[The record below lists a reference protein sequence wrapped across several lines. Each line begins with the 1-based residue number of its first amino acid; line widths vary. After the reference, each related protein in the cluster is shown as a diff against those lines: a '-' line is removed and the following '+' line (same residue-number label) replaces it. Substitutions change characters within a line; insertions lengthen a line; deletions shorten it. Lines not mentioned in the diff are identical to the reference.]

1 MPLQPSA
8 LRQQEILQALWRSLN
23 SEYCSYES
31 VLKRR
36 CPGHL
41 NKLRLS
47 AAIETDYKL
56 TEIQRP
62 EFVCCIRC

>member
-1 MPLQPSA
+1 MPASA
-8 LRQQEILQALWRSLN
+8 FGIETARILQALWRTLN
-23 SEYCSYES
+23 SEYCSCES

-36 CPGHL
+36 RPGHL

-56 TEIQRP
+56 TEIHRT
-62 EFVCCIRC
+62 EFVCCIGC